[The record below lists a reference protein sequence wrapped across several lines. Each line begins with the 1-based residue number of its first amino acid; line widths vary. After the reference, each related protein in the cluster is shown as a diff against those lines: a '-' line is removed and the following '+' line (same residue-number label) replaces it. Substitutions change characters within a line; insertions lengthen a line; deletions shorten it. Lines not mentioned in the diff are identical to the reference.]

1 MALQRG
7 RCHGAPDRGR
17 DFCHRLFHCHRG
29 GRRHR
34 DSSAQSIS
42 ASSCSRPS
50 SLDPPSDPPL
60 DSPPPSD
67 RQGHFC
73 HRKVDSM
80 DAFAVKQ
87 ACKFAKEHALKN
99 GPPFYVFILSMSSFL
114 IELASCFFQ
123 FWFFNRLNIIL
134 VVTGAMHR
142 KYKISTDNK
151 EAYNS
156 ILLGVTKQ
164 QSWWQ
169 QMRIGADKWR

>member
-1 MALQRG
+1 
-7 RCHGAPDRGR
+7 
-17 DFCHRLFHCHRG
+17 
-29 GRRHR
+29 
-34 DSSAQSIS
+34 
-42 ASSCSRPS
+42 
-50 SLDPPSDPPL
+50 
-60 DSPPPSD
+60 
-67 RQGHFC
+67 
-73 HRKVDSM
+73 M

-99 GPPFYVFILSMSSFL
+99 GPIVSKYISHFHHSMFLYFL
-114 IELASCFFQ
+114 IEPASCFFQ

-164 QSWWQ
+164 QSW
-169 QMRIGADKWR
+169 